1 VKLGNLLR
9 HKFLRDSTTLQA
21 GAIFSAGGNLVSAV
35 ALTRLLGAKLQGE
48 FFVAN
53 SLYGF
58 LWFLV
63 NLGLYQVTISQV
75 AAATA
80 RGQRGK
86 AMGWLAFLIKA
97 YAAIG
102 ILVGVL
108 GFIVLP
114 IFAERVLHSRVE
126 IGWWAAYLSLLP
138 LIELPRVVASAALQ
152 GTRRMMPLTMVE
164 NGQELV
170 RVFLVITG
178 AIVTGDGLGPVIG
191 TMLASAY
198 GSAFAVSAYRRESRR
213 EGTALPRMR
222 EVLAA
227 VKEVPLTVGL
237 RLGVRIGIMRN
248 IGILGTQVFPT
259 LLLERFGST
268 EWVAYLRI
276 AQRIMN
282 VAQMMVTGISRTVL
296 PSFSELAGRKDIR
309 KLRRQYYRVSFTSC
323 ALIAVGF
330 LIAAPIVP
338 KLIAVLFP
346 SDYHEPVW
354 RICLILAPGFLAMA
368 LAVAN
373 DTFYLVTNTL
383 RVAIYVNVSG
393 MLINST
399 LMGVLAWMFPTVG
412 AAWGLTLTMLWG
424 INHLLYA
431 TWWFHR
437 NAGKV
442 VPD

>member
-1 VKLGNLLR
+1 MKIGNLLR
-9 HKFLRDSTTLQA
+9 HKFLRDSTTLQV
-21 GAIFSAGGNLVSAV
+21 GAMVGAAGNLLSAV

-48 FFVAN
+48 FFVAY
-53 SLYGF
+53 SLYGL
-58 LWFLV
+58 LWFVV

-97 YAAIG
+97 YAVIG
-102 ILVGVL
+102 VAVGLVGFL
-108 GFIVLP
+108 VLP
-114 IFAERVLHSRVE
+114 TFAEHVLHTHVH
-126 IGWWAAYLSLLP
+126 IGRLAAYLSLLP

-152 GTRRMMPLTMVE
+152 GTRRMMPLTMIE

-170 RVFLVITG
+170 RVFLVIAG
-178 AIVTGDGLGPVIG
+178 ALVTGDASGPVIG
-191 TMLASAY
+191 TIIASAY
-198 GSAFAVSAYRRESRR
+198 GSLMAISIYRRESRR
-213 EGTALPRMR
+213 PDTALPRMR

-227 VKEVPLTVGL
+227 VKEVPLTVGF
-237 RLGVRIGIMRN
+237 RLGIRVGIMRN
-248 IGILGTQVFPT
+248 VGILGTQVFPI

-268 EWVAYLRI
+268 EWVAYMRI

-282 VAQMMVTGISRTVL
+282 VALMMLTGISRTVL
-296 PSFSELAGRKDIR
+296 PTFSEFAGKKDFNQ
-309 KLRRQYYRVSFTSC
+309 LRRQYYRVSFSSC
-323 ALIAVGF
+323 AMIAVGF

-338 KLIAVLFP
+338 SVIAWLFP
-346 SDYHEPVW
+346 TDYHEPVW
-354 RICLILAPGFLAMA
+354 RICLILVPGFLAMS

-393 MLINST
+393 MIVNST

-412 AAWGLTLTMLWG
+412 VAWGLTLTMLWG
-424 INHLLYA
+424 INHMLYA

-437 NAGKV
+437 NVEKTV
-442 VPD
+442 LV

>member
-1 VKLGNLLR
+1 MKIASLLK
-9 HKFLRDSTTLQA
+9 HKFLRDSTTLQV
-21 GAIFSAGGNLVSAV
+21 GAMFGAGGNLVSAI

-48 FFVAN
+48 FFVAF
-53 SLYGF
+53 SLYGS

-97 YAAIG
+97 YATIG
-102 ILVGVL
+102 IVVGVI
-108 GFIVLP
+108 GFLALP
-114 IFAERVLHSRVE
+114 ALAEHVLHARVE

-152 GTRRMMPLTMVE
+152 GTRRMMPLTLIE

-170 RVFLVITG
+170 RMFLVITG
-178 AIVTGDGLGPVIG
+178 ALVTGNALGPVVG
-191 TMLASAY
+191 TILASAY
-198 GSAFAVSAYRRESRR
+198 GSALAVSVYRRESRR
-213 EGTALPRMR
+213 PETELPRMR
-222 EVLAA
+222 EVLSA
-227 VKEVPLTVGL
+227 VKEVPLTVGF
-237 RLGVRIGIMRN
+237 RLGIRLGIMRN
-248 IGILGTQVFPT
+248 IGILGTQVFPI
-259 LLLERFGST
+259 LLLERFGSS

-282 VAQMMVTGISRTVL
+282 VAQMMVAGISRTVL
-296 PSFSELAGRKDIR
+296 PTFSGFAGKKDYR
-309 KLRRQYYRVSFTSC
+309 MLRRQYYRVSFSSC
-323 ALIAVGF
+323 AMIAVGF

-338 KLIAVLFP
+338 SVIAWLFP
-346 SDYHEPVW
+346 TEYHEPVW
-354 RICLILAPGFLAMA
+354 RICLILVPGFLAMS

-373 DTFYLVTNTL
+373 DTFYLVTDTL
-383 RVAIYVNVSG
+383 RIAIYVNISG
-393 MLINST
+393 MIINST

-424 INHLLYA
+424 INHMLYA

-437 NAGKV
+437 NVQKIAV
-442 VPD
+442 E